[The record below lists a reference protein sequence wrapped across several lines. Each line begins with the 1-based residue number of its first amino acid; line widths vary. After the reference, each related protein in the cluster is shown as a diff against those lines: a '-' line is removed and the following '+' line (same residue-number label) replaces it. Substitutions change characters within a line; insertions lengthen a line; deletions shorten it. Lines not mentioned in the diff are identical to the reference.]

1 MGVVRAAAAA
11 DRGSDMHS
19 RQKGERVS
27 DMHNGQKAGKAS
39 DMYSRQEVGK
49 VSGIDSSQKVDG
61 GSGVRNTQKVKSESR
76 ALWEMVFPEDTQQF
90 LDYYDT
96 FVADHNKIY
105 MDFVDGQAVAML
117 HRNPYRIC
125 MGNLQADTSYIVAVA
140 TREEY
145 RHQGRMKKLLLE
157 AFADSFRE
165 GEPFVYLMPVSEKI
179 YLPFGF
185 RTVYYQNILTLGSVF
200 APAVPKEEEVEV
212 RAASVEEPGVT
223 AHGQAVSGAG
233 IRCGQK
239 VGDGIG
245 SYGGRAAS
253 GAGIRYGQRV
263 NDGAGIICRRAQH
276 SQLAGLADFSERVLS
291 ESGVVHTKRDTA
303 YYERIWKEQ
312 EAVNGGILL
321 FYTEEEP
328 DEACGK
334 TGWNEG
340 TDEAYGKTEWREG
353 ADEACG
359 KTGGEIYAETGGSNS
374 GIKLR
379 LRGWCFT
386 GLEDAAEVWE
396 LVLDTKNPFLYAQAL
411 RAVTEHFREE
421 LPVKVSGLLPGTEI
435 AGVSSREYAW
445 RPMTMVR
452 ITNLYALAEKIR
464 APKPFACFLHIKD
477 EWIPQNNGWFSLQV
491 SGRGGRLEKIDNPG
505 SDGAAQEPG
514 AYVKVAQAQNGVC
527 WEAAQE
533 QFGACGRVVSELP
546 CLEMTI
552 QELTDALFGIRPH
565 PVLEAAGIEP
575 LHPLYFNELV

>member
-1 MGVVRAAAAA
+1 MPG
-11 DRGSDMHS
+11 

-27 DMHNGQKAGKAS
+27 DMPGRQKEERVSDMYNGQKVGKAS
-39 DMYSRQEVGK
+39 DMYSSQK
-49 VSGIDSSQKVDG
+49 VSKMSDIDSSQKMDG
-61 GSGVRNTQKVKSESR
+61 VSGVWNTQKVKSESR
-76 ALWEMVFPEDTQQF
+76 ALWEMVFEEDTQQF
-90 LDYYDT
+90 LDYYDA

-105 MDFVDGQAVAML
+105 MDWENGQAVSML

-125 MGNLQADTSYIVAVA
+125 MGDMQADSSYIVAVA
-140 TREEY
+140 TKEEY
-145 RHQGRMKKLLLE
+145 RHQGRMKKLLLK

-165 GEPFVYLMPVSEKI
+165 GEPFVYLMPASEKI

-200 APAVPKEEEVEV
+200 GPARTEEEAVEV
-212 RAASVEEPGVT
+212 RAASVEEPGAT
-223 AHGQAVSGAG
+223 AHGQAASGAG
-233 IRCGQK
+233 IRCSQK
-239 VGDGIG
+239 AGDGIG

-253 GAGIRYGQRV
+253 GAGDQYGQKV
-263 NDGAGIICRRAQH
+263 HDGAGIICRHAKY

-291 ESGVVHTKRDTA
+291 ESGVMHTKRDTA

-340 TDEAYGKTEWREG
+340 TDEA
-353 ADEACG
+353 CG
-359 KTGGEIYAETGGSNS
+359 KTGGEAYAETGGSNS
-374 GIKLR
+374 GKKLR

-396 LVLDTKNPFLYAQAL
+396 LVLDTEDPLLYAQAL

-421 LPVKVSGLLPGTEI
+421 LPVKVSGFVPGTEI
-435 AGVSSREYAW
+435 SGISGREYSW

-452 ITNLYALAEKIR
+452 ITNLFSMAKLLR
-464 APKPFACFLHIKD
+464 ANTPFACCLHIEDK
-477 EWIPQNNGWFSLQV
+477 WIPQNNGWFYLEISEC
-491 SGRGGRLEKIDNPG
+491 GGRLERVENPG
-505 SDGAAQEPG
+505 SGETVPKRSAISNEAVPEKSVISGEAMSRQF
-514 AYVKVAQAQNGVC
+514 QNM
-527 WEAAQE
+527 
-533 QFGACGRVVSELP
+533 P

-552 QELTDALFGIRPH
+552 QELTDALFGIRRH

>member
-1 MGVVRAAAAA
+1 M
-11 DRGSDMHS
+11 D
-19 RQKGERVS
+19 RVS

-39 DMYSRQEVGK
+39 DMHSGQKAGKASDMYSRQKAGK
-49 VSGIDSSQKVDG
+49 VSDIDSSQEMDG
-61 GSGVRNTQKVKSESR
+61 ISGVWNTQKVKSASR
-76 ALWEMVFPEDTQQF
+76 VLWEMVFEEDTQQF
-90 LDYYDT
+90 LDYYDAY
-96 FVADHNKIY
+96 VADHNKIY
-105 MDFVDGQAVAML
+105 TDWENGQAVSML

-125 MGNLQADTSYIVAVA
+125 VGDIQADSSYIVAVA
-140 TREEY
+140 TKEEY

-165 GEPFVYLMPVSEKI
+165 GEPFVYLMPASEKI

-185 RTVYYQNILTLGSVF
+185 RTVYYQNILMLGSVF
-200 APAVPKEEEVEV
+200 GMARTEEEAVEV
-212 RAASVEEPGVT
+212 RAASVEEAGAT
-223 AHGQAVSGAG
+223 AHGRAASGAG

-253 GAGIRYGQRV
+253 GAGIQYGQKV
-263 NDGAGIICRRAQH
+263 HDGAGIICRRAEH
-276 SQLAGLADFSERVLS
+276 SGLAELADFSERVLS
-291 ESGVVHTKRDTA
+291 EKGVVYTKRDTA

-340 TDEAYGKTEWREG
+340 I
-353 ADEACG
+353 DEACG
-359 KTGGEIYAETGGSNS
+359 KTGGEAYAETGGSNS
-374 GIKLR
+374 GKKLR

-396 LVLDTKNPFLYAQAL
+396 LVLDTKDPLLYAQAL

-421 LPVKVSGLLPGTEI
+421 LPVKVSGFVPGTEI
-435 AGVSSREYAW
+435 SGVSGREYSW

-452 ITNLYALAEKIR
+452 ITNLFSMAKLLR
-464 APKPFACFLHIKD
+464 TNTPFACCLHIEDK
-477 EWIPQNNGWFSLQV
+477 WILQNNGWFYLQV
-491 SGRGGRLEKIDNPG
+491 SGDGGRLEKIENPG
-505 SDGAAQEPG
+505 SDGAAQEQHG
-514 AYVKVAQAQNGVC
+514 VCVKMAQAQNG
-527 WEAAQE
+527 
-533 QFGACGRVVSELP
+533 ACGRAVSELP

-552 QELTDALFGIRPH
+552 QELTDALFGIRRH